1 MMKVAFVAF
10 AGLFGLATAQ
20 TCENVEEYSLDLLYD
35 VIRIQR
41 DTQLSILAD
50 VQSLCASTG
59 TSCSAS
65 VDGLVLPGGGGAAPG
80 TVGGGMSLTVS
91 PDYAASLTDSV
102 PGALDDC
109 YITPGE
115 AAADPDAAA
124 MFEAFRSAVAE
135 NMGVDPSMVQLTG
148 VHTDGDSEIG
158 CGGGT
163 SVGGGFSLNVDD
175 TYINSLGTSDALSDC
190 LIDASEMA
198 SDPEAAAMAQAIIEA
213 QAAALGVDP
222 STISITGVHTDGDPA
237 PGCQGTGRRVL
248 TFEGS
253 HS

>member
-1 MMKVAFVAF
+1 VSSCHAPRAAQRKTLHVAPPRGSRVP
-10 AGLFGLATAQ
+10 
-20 TCENVEEYSLDLLYD
+20 
-35 VIRIQR
+35 IQP
-41 DTQLSILAD
+41 AD
-50 VQSLCASTG
+50 SCASL
-59 TSCSAS
+59 SR
-65 VDGLVLPGGGGAAPG
+65 
-80 TVGGGMSLTVS
+80 
-91 PDYAASLTDSV
+91 
-102 PGALDDC
+102 
-109 YITPGE
+109 
-115 AAADPDAAA
+115 ADPDAAA

-198 SDPEAAAMAQAIIEA
+198 SDPDAAAMAQAIIEA